1 MIRVSR
7 LALVL
12 SAGLSLSACAT
23 LSNLKPGGDPKAA
36 TSTAKATQTPA
47 TPAGPTID
55 AVKTG
60 QWPQA
65 VSDVAPDPR
74 VRFGVLPSGLRYA
87 IQKNATPPGQAALRL
102 WFDAGSLNETD
113 AQQGLAHFLEHM
125 AFNGSKN
132 VPEGDMV
139 KILERHGLSFGADTN
154 ASTNFSETT
163 YQLDLPKTDDDTVD
177 TSLMLLREAA
187 GELTIA
193 QDAVDRERGVVLSE
207 ERTRDSPGYRVFVNT
222 FGFQLEGQRPPQ
234 RLPIGKTDIL
244 KNAPAQTIRDFYQ
257 AWYRPE
263 NAVVVAVGDF
273 DVDAME
279 AKIKA
284 KFGDW
289 RAQGAAG
296 VKPDLGPIAKRGLA
310 AKVLV
315 EPGAQ
320 LKVQLVWVRPPDLA
334 LETRAKDTEE
344 LVKALGFAV
353 LNRRLQVLSRS
364 DSPPFIVGVALEN
377 DQEHAAQITTL
388 AATAQPG
395 RWTEALNALDQEQRR
410 IVQYGVRQ
418 DELDREIA
426 DMRAGFVAAAAG
438 EATQRTTA
446 LAGAIVGT
454 LADREI
460 VTSPSQNLVVFEAA
474 TKGLTAGTVSAQL
487 KSAFIGSGPLITVPT
502 PTAIEGG
509 EKTVTDAYLASG
521 KTAVTAPAAPGVTAW
536 PYAVFGP
543 KGAVAEQKDITDL
556 DTVFVRFANG
566 VRLTVKPTKFRDDQI
581 LVKARIGH
589 GLLDLP
595 SKTQSPMWAGSAY
608 IEGGL
613 KQISTQDM
621 ERVLNG
627 KVWNAGLGVEDDAF
641 SLSGRTRPED
651 LDTELQ
657 VLTAY
662 ATEGG
667 WRPEAFTRMKTYYGT
682 IHDQLESTPGGV
694 MGRDLGGLMHVGD
707 GRWTF
712 PTRQQI
718 AGATLDQLKAS
729 IAAPLATD
737 DIEVV
742 IIGDTTVDKAIA
754 AVSQTFGALPAR
766 TDTPAPAGARE
777 VPFPAPSAT
786 PVIRTHKGR
795 ADQASLFM
803 AWKTDDLFSNL
814 QRARNTQILAQVMQ
828 LRLTD
833 ELREKQGAT
842 YSPSASAT
850 ASVVFNHWGYLAV
863 SLETP
868 PDKIDGVIASIR
880 QIAADLRDKPVTADE
895 LDRAKK
901 PRIDQVEKA
910 RETNE
915 YWLGTLSGAQ
925 ADPRLIDS
933 TRSVLAGLQ
942 RVSAAD
948 VQKVAK
954 DVLGDDKSWTMI
966 VKPEGK

>member
-23 LSNLKPGGDPKAA
+23 LSNLKPGGDSKAA
-36 TSTAKATQTPA
+36 PSAKATPSPA
-47 TPAGPTID
+47 TPAAPTIG
-55 AVKTG
+55 AVKSG

-74 VRFGVLPSGLRYA
+74 VRFGVLPSGMRYA

-102 WFDAGSLNETD
+102 WFDAGSLDETD
-113 AQQGLAHFLEHM
+113 SQQGLAHFLEHM

-177 TSLMLLREAA
+177 SSLMLLREAA

-193 QDAVDRERGVVLSE
+193 PDAVDRERGVVLSE

-234 RLPIGKTDIL
+234 RLPIGKTEIL
-244 KNAPAQTIRDFYQ
+244 KTAPAQTIRDFYQ

-289 RAQGAAG
+289 QGQGAAG
-296 VKPDLGPIAKRGLA
+296 VKPDLGPIAKRGLT

-320 LKVQLVWVRPPDLA
+320 LKVQLVWVRPADLE
-334 LETRAKDTEE
+334 LETRAKDSEE

-364 DSPPFIVGVALEN
+364 DAPPFIVGVALEN

-395 RWTEALNALDQEQRR
+395 RWTEALTALDQEQRR

-426 DMRAGFVAAAAG
+426 DMRAGFVAAVAG

-460 VTSPSQNLVVFEAA
+460 VTSPSQNLVVFDEA
-474 TKGLTAGTVSAQL
+474 TKGLTADKVSTLL
-487 KSAFIGSGPLITVPT
+487 KTQFSGSGPLITVPT
-502 PTAIEGG
+502 PVAIDGA

-521 KTAVTAPAAPGVTAW
+521 KTAVTAPAAPGVTNW

-595 SKTQSPMWAGSAY
+595 TNVQSPMWAGSAY

-657 VLTAY
+657 VLAAY

-667 WRPEAFTRMKTYYGT
+667 WRQEAFTRIKTYYGT

-729 IAAPLATD
+729 VAAPLATD
-737 DIEVV
+737 DVEVV
-742 IIGDTTVDKAIA
+742 IVGDITVDKAIA
-754 AVSQTFGALPAR
+754 AVSETFGALPTR
-766 TDTPAPAGARE
+766 TDTPAPAGARDA
-777 VPFPAPSAT
+777 PFPAPSAT

-850 ASVVFNHWGYLAV
+850 ASVAFNHWGYLAV

-880 QIAADLRDKPVTADE
+880 KIAADLRDKPVTADE

-901 PRIDQVEKA
+901 PRIDQIEKA

-925 ADPRLIDS
+925 TDPRLIDS

-948 VQKVAK
+948 VQKAAK
-954 DVLGDDKSWTMI
+954 DFLGDDKSWTMI